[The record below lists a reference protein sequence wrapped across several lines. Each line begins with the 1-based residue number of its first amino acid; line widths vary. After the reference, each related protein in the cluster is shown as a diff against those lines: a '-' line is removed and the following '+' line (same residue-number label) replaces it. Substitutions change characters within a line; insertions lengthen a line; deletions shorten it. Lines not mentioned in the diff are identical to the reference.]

1 MERQAAGW
9 INPEPPSLMDTSY
22 IEIVRLMLH
31 IAPHVFRTPDFAM
44 KGGTALNI
52 FLHDMP
58 RMSVDID
65 VAFTNHTISR
75 DEALKS
81 IRQELQS
88 LGERLEPLGLKATL
102 VSTGD
107 SEDVKILVSRDT
119 VSVKVE
125 VNYNFRGTL
134 FVLKKFSHTQVRN
147 LAVAGKIPSAAE
159 FRGIRGHRF
168 ERPPHGFFGGVG
180 L

>member
-1 MERQAAGW
+1 
-9 INPEPPSLMDTSY
+9 MDTSY

-75 DEALKS
+75 DEALQS

-88 LGERLEPLGLKATL
+88 LGERLEPLGLKAAL

-125 VNYNFRGTL
+125 VNYNFR
-134 FVLKKFSHTQVRN
+134 
-147 LAVAGKIPSAAE
+147 
-159 FRGIRGHRF
+159 
-168 ERPPHGFFGGVG
+168 
-180 L
+180 